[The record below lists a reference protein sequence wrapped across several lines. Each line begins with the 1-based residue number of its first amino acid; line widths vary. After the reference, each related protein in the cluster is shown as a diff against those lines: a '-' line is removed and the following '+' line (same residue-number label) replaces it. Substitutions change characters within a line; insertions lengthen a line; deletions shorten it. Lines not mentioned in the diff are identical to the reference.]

1 MTNKEFGEYLAEEM
15 WKEGLRNCP
24 FVLNSEQASA
34 LQNRWKEL
42 SKIKKYFLNIII
54 NNIFYIV

>member
-1 MTNKEFGEYLAEEM
+1 MSMTNKEFGELLAEEM
-15 WKEGLRNCP
+15 WKEGITKCP

-42 SKIKKYFLNIII
+42 SKN
-54 NNIFYIV
+54 

>member
-1 MTNKEFGEYLAEEM
+1 MLNEEFGRLLAEEM
-15 WKEGLRNCP
+15 WKEGVTKCP

-42 SKIKKYFLNIII
+42 SKNKK
-54 NNIFYIV
+54 

>member
-1 MTNKEFGEYLAEEM
+1 MTNTEFGECLAEEM
-15 WKEGLRNCP
+15 LKEGLRKCP

-42 SKIKKYFLNIII
+42 SKTKK
-54 NNIFYIV
+54 

>member
-1 MTNKEFGEYLAEEM
+1 MSNEEFGRLLAEEM
-15 WKEGLRNCP
+15 WKEGVTKCP

-42 SKIKKYFLNIII
+42 SKNKK
-54 NNIFYIV
+54 

>member
-1 MTNKEFGEYLAEEM
+1 MTNKEFGELLAEEM
-15 WKEGLRNCP
+15 WKEGITKCP

-42 SKIKKYFLNIII
+42 SKNKK
-54 NNIFYIV
+54 